1 MVSAEYTLAEL
12 AAAAGMTAR
21 NVRSYRA
28 RGLIDPPTIR
38 GRTGYYGPEHL
49 AQLRDVQALLA
60 RGLSLVEVRA
70 ALGHGSGELDDRA
83 RAILLSE
90 PSPDARGEEFGE
102 LQESTVTTLD
112 LQRPGS
118 IERLRELGIIHRTED
133 GRLLLDAAML
143 ARANE
148 LLADGTRVR
157 VCADIG
163 EVVGGAARDIADD
176 LRAIARAAGGRDP
189 RTYLDLA
196 TWAFRAA
203 LRFQL
208 VPRDGATPNGGSEVS

>member
-60 RGLSLVEVRA
+60 RGLSLDEVRTA
-70 ALGHGSGELDDRA
+70 VGHGSGELDDRA

-90 PSPDARGEEFGE
+90 PSPDARGEDYGR
-102 LQESTVTTLD
+102 LQDSTLD

-118 IERLRELGIIHRTED
+118 IERLRELGIIRRSAD
-133 GRLLLDAAML
+133 GSLLLDAAML

-176 LRAIARAAGGRDP
+176 LRGIAQAAGGRDA

-203 LRFQL
+203 LRYQL
-208 VPRDGATPNGGSEVS
+208 ERPAGEAPIRPPDGPEVS